1 MDSQVPAYYY
11 RVILMKSRPAFMV
24 FVLCSLAVFGLCMPT
39 TGAAVPSSDGQEHA
53 LVTTANLNVTNASL
67 ANATIPA
74 QYQVTPSLIR
84 VGISTNDS
92 SLGGPK
98 GEMAAV
104 PRTIGFSFSPEML
117 AIVIIVIAAI
127 GLGAWYILK
136 RKQR

>member
-1 MDSQVPAYYY
+1 
-11 RVILMKSRPAFMV
+11 MKSKPV
-24 FVLCSLAVFGLCMPT
+24 FLVVILCSLAVFGLCIPT
-39 TGAAVPSSDGQEHA
+39 ISAAIPVSDEQTHA
-53 LVTTANLNVTNASL
+53 LVTTATFNVTNASL

-104 PRTIGFSFSPEML
+104 PRTIGFSISPEMA
-117 AIVIIVIAAI
+117 AIVIIVTAAI
-127 GLGAWYILK
+127 GLGAWYTLK